1 MTNHYDDLNLNDL
14 EIMKHAI
21 GFDYSSSI
29 RRNIGHINRNYFTS
43 NGKDLTCEK
52 LVKLGCAKF
61 EHVNDLGA
69 YEVCCY
75 SITFSGIRIVQ
86 QIMGIGRIKLES
98 NMWNMGEGYLDKLD
112 GGQQ

>member
-1 MTNHYDDLNLNDL
+1 MTNYYNDLNIHDL

-21 GFDYSSSI
+21 GLDDNTSI
-29 RRNIGHINRNYFTS
+29 RRKVGHINRNYYTS

-61 EHVNDLGA
+61 EHIDDSGA

-75 SITFSGIRIVQ
+75 SITFRGIKIVQ
-86 QIMGIGRIKLES
+86 QIMCIGRIKLES
-98 NMWNMGEGYLDKLD
+98 NMWNMGKGFLNKLD
-112 GGQQ
+112 GGQ